1 MADVGD
7 AQVANGDTRARTR
20 KRAMAPLLIL
30 GGLCV
35 VLALVA
41 LWIGGTGKLTA
52 GINEGVTLLVQFA
65 PQMAI
70 GFLLAGLVSVLVPA
84 SAIGR
89 LVGAESGLSGLLIA
103 TVAGALTPGGPFLH
117 FPLVAV
123 LLRGGAGEG
132 PVAAYLTAWALLGL
146 NRMLV
151 WEIPVL
157 GPTFALSRWGV
168 SLVVP
173 VLVGVGVQ
181 LLLRALRPT

>member
-1 MADVGD
+1 
-7 AQVANGDTRARTR
+7 
-20 KRAMAPLLIL
+20 MAPLLIL
-30 GGLCV
+30 GGLCL
-35 VLALVA
+35 VLGGVA
-41 LWIGGTGKLTA
+41 LWVGGTPRLYSGVR
-52 GINEGVTLLVQFA
+52 EGLTLLLTFA

-89 LVGAESGLSGLLIA
+89 LVGAESGFGGLLVA
-103 TVAGALTPGGPFLH
+103 TAAGAVTPGGPFLH

-146 NRMLV
+146 NRILV

-157 GPTFALSRWGV
+157 GPTFAFTRWGV
-168 SLVVP
+168 SLLAP
-173 VLVGVGVQ
+173 IAIGLGVQ
-181 LLLRALRPT
+181 FMLRLMRSA